1 MDDIP
6 VDPYEAVIRSRD
18 KQVGLRLPLAVGQ
31 RIDALLARATEAGER
46 TNRKEL
52 IAALLATA
60 ELSGEELGR
69 MLRQYRTSKVGDVLL
84 DRDDSGAGVIQ
95 LVSHKPGPRKAR

>member
-6 VDPYEAVIRSRD
+6 VDRHEVVIRSRD
-18 KQVGLRLPLAVGQ
+18 KQIGLRLPLAVDQ
-31 RIDALLARATEAGER
+31 RIGALLARATKAGER

-60 ELSGEELGR
+60 ELSGEAVGH
-69 MLRQYRTSKVGDVLL
+69 MLRRYRTSKVGDVLL
-84 DRDDSGAGVIQ
+84 DRDDSGTNVVE
-95 LVSHKPGPRKAR
+95 LVSHRPGPRTAR